1 MFMNRTTTNV
11 STKKVWVTAYEV
23 RLEYGG
29 PEEGGWYYTSYYPAE
44 TLYVEKGNVEQAI
57 NDLKGKHQD
66 DLPGGSIYSVRG
78 GHQIEI
84 HIETKRQQRKTSS
97 RPRWE

>member
-1 MFMNRTTTNV
+1 MNKITTIV

-23 RLEYGG
+23 SLEYGG
-29 PEEGGWYYTSYYPAE
+29 PEEGGWYHMWYHPAE
-44 TLYVEKGNVEQAI
+44 TLYVEKGKTEQAI
-57 NDLKGKHQD
+57 TALKKRHQD